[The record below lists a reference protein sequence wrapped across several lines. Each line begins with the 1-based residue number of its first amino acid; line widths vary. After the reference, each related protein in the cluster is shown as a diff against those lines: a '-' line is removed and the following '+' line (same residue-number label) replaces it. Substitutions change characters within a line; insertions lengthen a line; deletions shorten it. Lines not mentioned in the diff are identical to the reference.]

1 MDTKRPTTQ
10 QCCVSTSVMYKTC
23 RHQRVPKSS
32 LNPNTTER
40 SVTHTQAQYHSELPD
55 PKYSTPREREIYF
68 KSHISLWEHSSH
80 FRLIGRG
87 VPSVS
92 VVSQLMYK
100 FLCLA
105 SPKENP

>member
-1 MDTKRPTTQ
+1 M
-10 QCCVSTSVMYKTC
+10 
-23 RHQRVPKSS
+23 
-32 LNPNTTER
+32 
-40 SVTHTQAQYHSELPD
+40 
-55 PKYSTPREREIYF
+55 YF

-105 SPKENP
+105 SPKESLCMPTEISGHSSLDKQV

>member
-1 MDTKRPTTQ
+1 MVNLRAIWD
-10 QCCVSTSVMYKTC
+10 
-23 RHQRVPKSS
+23 
-32 LNPNTTER
+32 
-40 SVTHTQAQYHSELPD
+40 HTD
-55 PKYSTPREREIYF
+55 RIEREIYF

-105 SPKENP
+105 SPKENPQVPM